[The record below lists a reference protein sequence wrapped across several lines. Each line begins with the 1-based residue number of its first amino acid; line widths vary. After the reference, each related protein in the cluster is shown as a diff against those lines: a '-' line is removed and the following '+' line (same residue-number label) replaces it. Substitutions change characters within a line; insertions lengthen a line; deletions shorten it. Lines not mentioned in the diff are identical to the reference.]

1 MPSVP
6 PASGKKSLRGRSASL
21 VLIAVVVLASA
32 VFVIKGLTAA
42 GLTGTPGT
50 FTVADCSPHR
60 SSSSGHSRSASH
72 EYDCDGSYRSDDG
85 RSVDA
90 EASLSSIDTDHR
102 TGTRLAVQGH
112 HDSTVLSVLSGST
125 YTLAGRGEITKCF
138 VIAFLIL
145 LFVPLLL
152 LDLLTGFGET
162 GGTLRQ
168 WRQTWRATAG
178 TRTRTIVLTTAGVI
192 LFGVVVVSPALGI
205 VLAP

>member
-6 PASGKKSLRGRSASL
+6 PASGKKSLGGRSAGL
-21 VLIAVVVLASA
+21 ILIAVVVLASTI
-32 VFVIKGLTAA
+32 FVIKGLTAA

-50 FTVADCSPHR
+50 FTVADCSPHH
-60 SSSSGHSRSASH
+60 SSSSSRSRSASH

-85 RSVDA
+85 KTVDA

-102 TGTRLAVQGH
+102 TGTRLVVQGH
-112 HDSTVLSVLSGST
+112 HDSAVLSVLSGAT
-125 YTLAGRGEITKCF
+125 YTIAGRGEITKSF
-138 VIAFLIL
+138 MIAFSIL
-145 LFVPLLL
+145 LLVPLLL

-168 WRQTWRATAG
+168 WRRTWRATAG

-192 LFGVVVVSPALGI
+192 LFGALVVSPVLGL

>member
-1 MPSVP
+1 MSSVP
-6 PASGKKSLRGRSASL
+6 PASGKKSLRGRSAGL
-21 VLIAVVVLASA
+21 ILIAVVVLASA

-50 FTVADCSPHR
+50 FTVADCFPHH

-85 RSVDA
+85 ETVDA
-90 EASLSSIDTDHR
+90 EASLSSIDTDHH

-112 HDSTVLSVLSGST
+112 HDSAVLSALSGAT
-125 YTLAGRGEITKCF
+125 YTLAGRGEITKSF
-138 VIAFLIL
+138 VIAFSIL
-145 LFVPLLL
+145 LLVPLLL

-168 WRQTWRATAG
+168 WRQKWRATAG
-178 TRTRTIVLTTAGVI
+178 TRTRTLVLTTGGVI
-192 LFGVVVVSPALGI
+192 LFGTLVVSPVLGV